1 MKRYFPASEGIQSI
15 TPEAANWQ
23 YCGLSIFSH
32 FVGAFEIPRELT
44 ESNEAALIPLKG
56 RDIKVEID
64 GVEFHL
70 NGRSGVFEG
79 ATDWIYVSPG
89 SRIEIEGKGEIE
101 IALATAR
108 AEKRFPTV
116 YVIKSELVEKR
127 GSGSATREIRAFM
140 HPDNFPNAVK
150 LNAVEVITPD
160 GNTSSYPP
168 HRHDGIGDCPFH
180 NEEIYYFRIGEV
192 GSPHGC
198 SSGFG
203 FHRTYSAPQD
213 SISFDDNIS
222 VRDGDIYLVDRGY
235 HGPCTALPGY
245 PMYYLNVL
253 AGPNLERNMGFCDDP
268 TYSHIRQD
276 WTNQRPDPRIPW
288 RISK

>member
-1 MKRYFPASEGIQSI
+1 VKRYFPAIDGNQSI
-15 TPEAANWQ
+15 TPEVANWQ
-23 YCGLSIFSH
+23 YCGLSIFSD
-32 FVGAFEIPRELT
+32 FVGDFEIPLQLT
-44 ESNEAALIPLKG
+44 ESSEAALIPLKG
-56 RDIKVEID
+56 RGIKLKID
-64 GVEFHL
+64 GKEFNL

-79 ATDWIYVSPG
+79 ATDWIYLAPG
-89 SRIEIEGKGEIE
+89 SRVEIRGDGEIE

-108 AEKRFPTV
+108 AEKRFPTI
-116 YVIKSELVEKR
+116 YVAKSDVVEIR
-127 GSGSATREIRAFM
+127 GSGSATREIRPFM
-140 HPDNFPNAVK
+140 HPDNFANAVK

-180 NEEIYYFRIGEV
+180 NEEIYYFRIGEM
-192 GSPHGC
+192 GKPHG
-198 SSGFG
+198 SDSGFG

-213 SISFDDNIS
+213 SIFFDDNIS

-235 HGPCTALPGY
+235 HGPCAALPGY

-253 AGPNLERNMGFCDDP
+253 AGPGLERTMGFCDDP

-276 WTNQRPDPRIPW
+276 WKDQIADPRIPW